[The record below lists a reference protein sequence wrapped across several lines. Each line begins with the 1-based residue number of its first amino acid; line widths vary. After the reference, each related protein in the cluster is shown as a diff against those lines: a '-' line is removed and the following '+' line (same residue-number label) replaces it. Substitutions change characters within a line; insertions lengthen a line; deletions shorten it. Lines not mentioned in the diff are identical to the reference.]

1 MDIRVVALRA
11 VTLIAVNFGRKILEN
26 TLQELD
32 ELSRRSRCRP
42 KQKHARL
49 RIIQGG
55 RK

>member
-11 VTLIAVNFGRKILEN
+11 LTLIAVNFGRRVLEN

-32 ELSRRSRCRP
+32 EMSRRSRCRP
-42 KQKHARL
+42 RRKHVRL

-55 RK
+55 RR